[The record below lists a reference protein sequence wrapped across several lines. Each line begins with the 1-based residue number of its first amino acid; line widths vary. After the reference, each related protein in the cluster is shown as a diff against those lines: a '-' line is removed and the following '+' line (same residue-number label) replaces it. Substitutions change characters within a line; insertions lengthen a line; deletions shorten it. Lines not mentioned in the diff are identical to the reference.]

1 MVALRKSATRKANRF
16 SKPRLRLHRNKYYS
30 AFKAGP
36 ANEAR
41 YARAR
46 RRWHLL
52 MFHDAPLNSMQRE
65 FYTDPALSLMKRGYS
80 DVEVVDALAQGVGD
94 RRSMSIFN
102 SSSSRISPGILR
114 RFPVKV
120 SPNLVMTPPS
130 PAIQPAGRSAE
141 HLRFVLPRSV
151 LVCVRRKQRREVLL
165 ALGKGGS
172 RHKRPE
178 WSEESYIRC

>member
-1 MVALRKSATRKANRF
+1 MVALRKGATRKAIRF
-16 SKPRLRLHRNKYYS
+16 SKPRLRLHTNKYYS

-41 YARAR
+41 YAR

-52 MFHDAPLNSMQRE
+52 MFHDAPIHPLQRE
-65 FYTDPALSLMKRGYS
+65 FYTDPALSLMKRGYA
-80 DVEVVDALAQGVGD
+80 DAEVVDALAQGVAD
-94 RRSMSIFN
+94 RRSISIFN
-102 SSSSRISPGILR
+102 SSGSRISKGIFR

-120 SPNLVMTPPS
+120 SPNLVMAPPS

-165 ALGKGGS
+165 ALGRGGS
-172 RHKRPE
+172 RHKPPE
-178 WSEESYIRC
+178 WNEESYIRC